1 MDVKEFQER
10 VKDNIISIAKLKP
23 HDKILVGV
31 SGGADSVALLVVLAR
46 LREELDMS
54 LEAIHVEHGLRG
66 RESLRDQ
73 DFVKMLCEKYEVNL
87 VCKSAGQM
95 IRENISSHLSL
106 EEKARDARYELI
118 QNEAREWHRRDPQ
131 GKVYIALAHHG
142 NDNAETII
150 FNMIRG
156 TGLDGMRGIPVK
168 RGNIIRPMLSLTRR
182 DIEIYLSD
190 IKQHY
195 RTDSTNLDPSYD
207 RNNIRLNVI
216 PVLNEINPKA
226 IEHINN
232 SAILLGEVAKYIR
245 GEARDVLEDAICSD
259 NYAGGEIDIT
269 EIMKQ
274 PDFMQREILHLWIS
288 KYILHAK
295 DVTAK
300 HLYDMQSLMGKQ
312 VGRRIDIPDDYQIVR
327 SYKGLKIVKAS
338 DEALT
343 EGHEA
348 EEVFVSKEQIEA
360 NESITI
366 QCQGKTYEIKRIQG
380 SIGANVPS
388 LNYTKWFDYDK
399 IRDGISIRKACEGDY
414 IQVMSQGGTQSFAKY
429 CKNAKIPQEMRRN
442 IPLVCDEHHIL
453 WAVGYRIS
461 EKYKITS
468 DTRTV
473 LEIHAMEE
481 KINE

>member
-1 MDVKEFQER
+1 MT
-10 VKDNIISIAKLKP
+10 
-23 HDKILVGV
+23 
-31 SGGADSVALLVVLAR
+31 
-46 LREELDMS
+46 

-73 DFVKMLCEKYEVNL
+73 EFVKMLCEKYEVNL

-95 IRENISSHLSL
+95 IRDNTATHLSL

-118 QNEAREWHRRDPQ
+118 QKEAKEWHKREPE

-168 RGNIIRPMLSLTRR
+168 RGNIIRPMLSVTRR
-182 DIEIYLSD
+182 DIEKYLSD
-190 IKQHY
+190 INQHY
-195 RTDSTNLDPSYD
+195 RTDSTNMDPSYD

-226 IEHINN
+226 VEHINN
-232 SAILLGEVAKYIR
+232 SAVLLGEVAKYIR
-245 GEARDVLEDAICSD
+245 GEARDVLEDATCSD

-269 EIMKQ
+269 EIMNQ

-300 HLYDMQSLMGKQ
+300 HLYDMQSLMSKQ

-327 SYKGLKIVKAS
+327 SYKG
-338 DEALT
+338 
-343 EGHEA
+343 
-348 EEVFVSKEQIEA
+348 
-360 NESITI
+360 
-366 QCQGKTYEIKRIQG
+366 
-380 SIGANVPS
+380 
-388 LNYTKWFDYDK
+388 
-399 IRDGISIRKACEGDY
+399 
-414 IQVMSQGGTQSFAKY
+414 
-429 CKNAKIPQEMRRN
+429 
-442 IPLVCDEHHIL
+442 
-453 WAVGYRIS
+453 
-461 EKYKITS
+461 
-468 DTRTV
+468 
-473 LEIHAMEE
+473 
-481 KINE
+481 